1 MFLITQIIVFENY
14 YLFFYKKKFIKN
26 YQIFFNK
33 YFLKVNNVIFEF
45 NFVKVILDSIKKTFY
60 CHINYFYNMHL
71 FLVLGFFTFFIAFMK
86 IGSNDFDIKS
96 GTIDPKF

>member
-1 MFLITQIIVFENY
+1 MFLKIITYF
-14 YLFFYKKKFIKN
+14 FIKRN
-26 YQIFFNK
+26 SLRTIKYFFNK
-33 YFLKVNNVIFEF
+33 YFFKVNNVIFEF

-60 CHINYFYNMHL
+60 CHINYFYNMDL

-96 GTIDPKF
+96 ETIDPKF